1 MIATRP
7 LSLIPAP
14 PLAPVCCDA
23 RDAFYIHVKAD
34 RDLTLGLALLALLLY
49 RRALPLALLV
59 AAGTVAPV
67 FDCALSL
74 ADPRGHVGYALAVH
88 GSAVLYGLVTLW
100 VLLRPAARPA

>member
-1 MIATRP
+1 MSVLDKYSQRSAN
-7 LSLIPAP
+7 AP
-14 PLAPVCCDA
+14 EPGRGQIVG
-23 RDAFYIHVKAD
+23 IHVKAD
-34 RDLTLGLALLALLLY
+34 RDLTLGLALLGLLLY

-74 ADPRGHVGYALAVH
+74 ADPRGHVGYALAGH

-100 VLLRPAARPA
+100 LLLWPAVRSA